1 MTFAEVLLH
10 RKNYYIMLL
19 LTMLE
24 KSRIFSQVWKRFF
37 IVILQMKGV
46 GLLIFHNIKFVIS
59 LATQSTDSA
68 DDN

>member
-1 MTFAEVLLH
+1 MTFAEVPLH
-10 RKNYYIMLL
+10 RENSYIMLL

-24 KSRIFSQVWKRFF
+24 KSRIFSQVRKRFF
-37 IVILQMKGV
+37 IVLLQMKGV

>member
-1 MTFAEVLLH
+1 
-10 RKNYYIMLL
+10 
-19 LTMLE
+19 MLE

-37 IVILQMKGV
+37 IVLLQMKGV

>member
-1 MTFAEVLLH
+1 
-10 RKNYYIMLL
+10 
-19 LTMLE
+19 MLE

-37 IVILQMKGV
+37 IVLLQMKGV
-46 GLLIFHNIKFVIS
+46 GLLIFHNIKFVIL

>member
-10 RKNYYIMLL
+10 RENYYIMLF

-24 KSRIFSQVWKRFF
+24 KSRIFSQYRKRFLL
-37 IVILQMKGV
+37 VLLQMKGV

-59 LATQSTDSA
+59 LATQSADPA

>member
-10 RKNYYIMLL
+10 RENYYIMLF

-24 KSRIFSQVWKRFF
+24 KSRIFSQYRKRFL
-37 IVILQMKGV
+37 IVLLQMKGV

-59 LATQSTDSA
+59 LATQSTDPA